1 METAFLAQGLLAL
14 REYFQ
19 GNTPAEAEIHL
30 RDGGRVEV
38 RFSVP
43 QSAITPGQTC
53 VLYDGDRV
61 IGGAAIA
68 HALNA
73 NAGAARREVAPIAP

>member
-1 METAFLAQGLLAL
+1 
-14 REYFQ
+14 
-19 GNTPAEAEIHL
+19 
-30 RDGGRVEV
+30 V